1 MPSVINRIHPDI
13 TASDQNARQN
23 VLRSTA
29 PVGWIVKFRAEISTV
44 VDSVAITYTAHPIL
58 ISISSYDYLCCW
70 QNGRHAETVDECEL
84 MGVRADAGPDIP
96 ASCAGWGEPAFC
108 QLAAGGHQPHIN
120 SCIWHSLRDLLHL
133 TAEAS

>member
-29 PVGWIVKFRAEISTV
+29 PVGWIVKFLAEISTV

-58 ISISSYDYLCCW
+58 ISISSYDY
-70 QNGRHAETVDECEL
+70 
-84 MGVRADAGPDIP
+84 
-96 ASCAGWGEPAFC
+96 
-108 QLAAGGHQPHIN
+108 
-120 SCIWHSLRDLLHL
+120 
-133 TAEAS
+133 